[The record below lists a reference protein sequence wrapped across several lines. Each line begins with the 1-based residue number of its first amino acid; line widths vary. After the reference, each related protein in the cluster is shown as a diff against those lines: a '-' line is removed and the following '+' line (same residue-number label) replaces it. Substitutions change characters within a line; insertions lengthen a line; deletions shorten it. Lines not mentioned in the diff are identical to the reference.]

1 MCKFVIAATNSHMSK
16 NTFFTGQPIFSQLL
30 NLIPR
35 RIVLQAAAE
44 HKADHYT
51 KKFDTYSHLVTMLF
65 VAYGGCTSLREVEM
79 GMSVCHN
86 KLGHLGITYI
96 PAKSTLADANI
107 RRDSEVFANIH
118 HKLYKYLQGF
128 LPDSRS
134 SKFDKKLFII
144 DSSTVS
150 LFQEILT
157 TVGRSPVN
165 GKRKGGY
172 KVHTL
177 IKADEDVPRF
187 VKISSAAKH
196 DSPFLKNIKLPRGS
210 VLTFDMGYIDYKQYN
225 RLTKDEIWFVTRLKS
240 TMQWTIVN
248 QKLLSEYQI
257 NKGVISDNEVILG
270 HSHNKKAVKVPAR
283 IVCYKD
289 PKTNRVFEFLTN
301 NTKLK
306 PFTIAQVYQKR
317 WQIEVLFKR
326 IKQNYPLKYFL
337 GDNEN
342 AIRIQTW
349 CALIADL
356 ILKVIKAGIKRKW
369 SFSGIV
375 SIVRQHLLEY
385 INLSL
390 YLEQPE
396 VILRRYRQKSSL
408 DPPDLFNSLNLNG
421 GLEIQL

>member
-1 MCKFVIAATNSHMSK
+1 MSK

-30 NLIPR
+30 NLIPK
-35 RIVLQAAAE
+35 RIVLQAAAQ
-44 HKADHYT
+44 HKADYYT

-86 KLGHLGITYI
+86 KLGHLGISYI
-96 PAKSTLADANI
+96 PARSTLSEANI
-107 RRDSEVFANIH
+107 RRDSEVFATIH
-118 HKLYKYLQGF
+118 RKLYNHLRVF
-128 LPDSRS
+128 LPDSRT
-134 SKFDKKLFII
+134 SKLDKKLYII
-144 DSSTVS
+144 DSTTIS

-157 TVGRSPVN
+157 TVGRPPIN

-172 KVHTL
+172 KVHSL

-187 VKISSAAKH
+187 IKISSAAKH
-196 DSPFLKNIKLPRGS
+196 DSPFLKNIQLTKGS
-210 VLTFDMGYIDYKQYN
+210 ILTFDMGYIDYKQYN

-240 TMQWTIVN
+240 TMQWTLTN
-248 QKLLSEYQI
+248 QKSLSEYQMK
-257 NKGVISDNEVILG
+257 KGVVSDTEVILG

-283 IVCYKD
+283 IVCYRD
-289 PKTNRVFEFLTN
+289 PKTGKEFEFLTN
-301 NTKLK
+301 NTTLK
-306 PFTIAQVYQKR
+306 PFTITQIYQKR

-385 INLSL
+385 INLTH

-396 VILRRYRQKSSL
+396 VILRRYRQKSAL
-408 DPPDLFNSLNLNG
+408 DPPDLFTSMNLNR
-421 GLEIQL
+421 GLEIQF

>member
-1 MCKFVIAATNSHMSK
+1 MSK

-30 NLIPR
+30 NLIPK
-35 RIVLQAAAE
+35 RIVLQAAAG
-44 HKADHYT
+44 HKTDYYT

-65 VAYGGCTSLREVEM
+65 VAYEGCTSLREVEM

-86 KLGHLGITYI
+86 KLQHLGLSYI
-96 PAKSTLADANI
+96 PARSTLSEANA
-107 RRDSEVFANIH
+107 RRDSEVFATIH
-118 HKLYKYLQGF
+118 HELYNFLRKF

-134 SKFDKKLFII
+134 SKFDKKLYMI
-144 DSSTVS
+144 DSTTVS
-150 LFQEILT
+150 LFQEIMT
-157 TVGRSPVN
+157 TVGRPPIN

-187 VKISSAAKH
+187 IKISSAAKH
-196 DSPFLKNIKLPRGS
+196 DSPFLKNIQLPKGS

-240 TMQWTIVN
+240 TMQWSLTN
-248 QKLLSEYQI
+248 QKPLSEYQI
-257 NKGVISDNEVILG
+257 KKGVVSDAEVILG
-270 HSHNKKAVKVPAR
+270 HSHNKTAIKVPAR
-283 IVCYKD
+283 IVCYRD
-289 PKTNRVFEFLTN
+289 PKTGKEFEFLTN

-306 PFTIAQVYQKR
+306 PFTIAQIYQKR

-356 ILKVIKAGIKRKW
+356 ILKVVKACIKRKW
-369 SFSGIV
+369 SFSGIA

-385 INLSL
+385 INLTQ

-396 VILRRYRQKSSL
+396 LILRRYRQKSSL
-408 DPPDLFNSLNLNG
+408 DPPDLFTCINQTG
-421 GLEIQL
+421 GLEIQF

>member
-1 MCKFVIAATNSHMSK
+1 M
-16 NTFFTGQPIFSQLL
+16 
-30 NLIPR
+30 
-35 RIVLQAAAE
+35 
-44 HKADHYT
+44 
-51 KKFDTYSHLVTMLF
+51 
-65 VAYGGCTSLREVEM
+65 AYGGCTSLREVEM

-134 SKFDKKLFII
+134 SKTDKKLYII
-144 DSSTVS
+144 DSTTVS
-150 LFQEILT
+150 LFQEILKT
-157 TVGRSPVN
+157 TGLPSLN
-165 GKRKGGY
+165 GKRKGGF

-187 VKISSAAKH
+187 MKITSAAKH
-196 DSPFLKNIKLPRGS
+196 DSPFLKNIKLPEGS
-210 VLTFDMGYIDYKQYN
+210 IVTFDKGYVDYKQYN
-225 RLTKDEIWFVTRLKS
+225 RFTKDKIWFITRVRAKTKWTLKAKR
-240 TMQWTIVN
+240 V
-248 QKLLSEYQI
+248 LSDYQR
-257 NKGVISDNEVILG
+257 NKGVIADNDVILG
-270 HSHNKKAVKVPAR
+270 HSHSKKAVKVPAR

-289 PKTNRVFEFLTN
+289 PKTGRNFEFLTN

-306 PFTIAQVYQKR
+306 PFTIAQIYQKR

-326 IKQNYPLKYFL
+326 IKQNYPLRYFL

-356 ILKVIKAGIKRKW
+356 ILNVIKAGIKRKW

-385 INLSL
+385 VNLTH

-396 VILRRYRQKSSL
+396 VILRRYRMKSAV
-408 DPPDLFNSLNLNG
+408 DPPDLFTSLNLKG
-421 GLEIQL
+421 GLEIQF

>member
-1 MCKFVIAATNSHMSK
+1 MSK

-35 RIVLQAAAE
+35 RIVLQVAAE
-44 HKADHYT
+44 HNADYYT

-86 KLGHLGITYI
+86 KLGHLGISYI
-96 PAKSTLADANI
+96 PARSTLSEANI
-107 RRDSEVFANIH
+107 RRDSEVFASIH
-118 HKLYKYLQGF
+118 GKLYNYLKDF
-128 LPDSRS
+128 LPDSRT
-134 SKFDKKLFII
+134 SKMDKKLYII
-144 DSSTVS
+144 DSTTVS
-150 LFQEILT
+150 LFQEILKT
-157 TVGRSPVN
+157 TGLPSLN

-187 VKISSAAKH
+187 MKITSAAKH
-196 DSPFLKNIKLPRGS
+196 DSPFLKNIKLPEGS
-210 VLTFDMGYIDYKQYN
+210 MVTFDKGYVDYRQYN
-225 RLTKDEIWFVTRLKS
+225 RFTKDKIWFVTRVRDK
-240 TMQWTIVN
+240 TQWTLKAKRILSDY
-248 QKLLSEYQI
+248 QK
-257 NKGVISDNEVILG
+257 NKGVVADNDVILG
-270 HSHNKKAVKVPAR
+270 HSHSKKAVKVPAR

-289 PKTNRVFEFLTN
+289 PKTNREFEFLTN

-306 PFTIAQVYQKR
+306 PFTIAQIYQKR

-326 IKQNYPLKYFL
+326 IKQNYPLRYFL

-356 ILKVIKAGIKRKW
+356 LLKVIKAGIKRKW

-385 INLSL
+385 INLTH

-396 VILRRYRQKSSL
+396 VILRRYRQKTSL
-408 DPPDLFNSLNLNG
+408 DPPDLFASLNSDG
-421 GLEIQL
+421 GLEIQF

>member
-1 MCKFVIAATNSHMSK
+1 MSK

-30 NLIPR
+30 NLIPK
-35 RIVLQAAAE
+35 RIVLQAAAG
-44 HKADHYT
+44 HKTDYYT

-65 VAYGGCTSLREVEM
+65 VAYEGCISLREVEM

-86 KLGHLGITYI
+86 KLQHLGLSYI
-96 PAKSTLADANI
+96 PARSTLSEANA
-107 RRDSEVFANIH
+107 RRDSEVFATIH
-118 HKLYKYLQGF
+118 HELYNYLRKF

-134 SKFDKKLFII
+134 SKFDKKLYMI
-144 DSSTVS
+144 DSTTVS
-150 LFQEILT
+150 LFQEIMT
-157 TVGRSPVN
+157 TVGRPPIN

-187 VKISSAAKH
+187 IKISSAASH
-196 DSPFLKNIKLPRGS
+196 DSPFLKYIQLPKGS

-240 TMQWTIVN
+240 TMQWSLTN
-248 QKLLSEYQI
+248 QKSLSEYQI
-257 NKGVISDNEVILG
+257 KKGVVSDEEVILG
-270 HSHNKKAVKVPAR
+270 HSHYKNAIKVPAR
-283 IVCYKD
+283 IVCYRD
-289 PKTNRVFEFLTN
+289 PKTGKEFEFLTN

-306 PFTIAQVYQKR
+306 PFTIAQIYQKR

-356 ILKVIKAGIKRKW
+356 ILKVVKTCVKRKW
-369 SFSGIV
+369 SFSGVV

-385 INLSL
+385 INLTQ
-390 YLEQPE
+390 YLERPE
-396 VILRRYRQKSSL
+396 LILRRYRQKSSS
-408 DPPDLFNSLNLNG
+408 DPPDLFTCINQTG
-421 GLEIQL
+421 GLEIQF

>member
-1 MCKFVIAATNSHMSK
+1 MCKFVFPQANSHMSK

-35 RIVLQAAAE
+35 RIVLQAATE
-44 HKADHYT
+44 HKADYYT

-65 VAYGGCTSLREVEM
+65 VAYSGCTSLREVEM

-86 KLGHLGITYI
+86 KLGHLGLSYI
-96 PAKSTLADANI
+96 PARSTLSEANM
-107 RRDSEVFANIH
+107 RRDSEVFASIH
-118 HKLYKYLQGF
+118 SKLYGYLQDF

-134 SKFDKKLFII
+134 SKIDKKLYII
-144 DSSTVS
+144 DSTTVS
-150 LFQEILT
+150 LFQEILKT
-157 TVGRSPVN
+157 TGLPSLD

-187 VKISSAAKH
+187 LKITSAAKH
-196 DSPFLKNIKLPRGS
+196 DSPFLKNIKLPEGS
-210 VLTFDMGYIDYKQYN
+210 MVTFDKGYVDYKQYN
-225 RLTKDEIWFVTRLKS
+225 RFTKDKIWFVTRVRAK
-240 TMQWTIVN
+240 TQWTL
-248 QKLLSEYQI
+248 KAKRTLSDYHR
-257 NKGVISDNEVILG
+257 NKGVVADNDVILG
-270 HSHNKKAVKVPAR
+270 HSHNKKAEKVPAR
-283 IVCYKD
+283 IVYYKD
-289 PKTNRVFEFLTN
+289 PNTGKAFEFLTN
-301 NTKLK
+301 NTKLS
-306 PFTIAQVYQKR
+306 PITIALIYQKR

-385 INLSL
+385 INLAH

-396 VILRRYRQKSSL
+396 VILRRYRLKSSS
-408 DPPDLFNSLNLNG
+408 DPPNLFTNPNLNG
-421 GLEIQL
+421 GLEIQF

>member
-1 MCKFVIAATNSHMSK
+1 MSK

-30 NLIPR
+30 NLIPKH
-35 RIVLQAAAE
+35 IVKQAAAE
-44 HKADHYT
+44 HNADHYT

-86 KLGHLGITYI
+86 KLGHLGISYI
-96 PAKSTLADANI
+96 PARSTLSEANI
-107 RRDSEVFANIH
+107 RRDSEVFATIH
-118 HKLYKYLQGF
+118 GKLYNYLRDF
-128 LPDSRS
+128 LPDSRT
-134 SKFDKKLFII
+134 SKFDKKLYII
-144 DSSTVS
+144 DSSTIS

-157 TVGRSPVN
+157 TVGRPPIN

-187 VKISSAAKH
+187 IKMSSAAKH
-196 DSPFLKNIKLPRGS
+196 DSPFLKNIQLPKGS

-240 TMQWTIVN
+240 SMQWTTID
-248 QKLLSEYQI
+248 QKSLSEYQM
-257 NKGVISDNEVILG
+257 NKGVVSDTEVILG

-283 IVCYKD
+283 IVCYQD
-289 PKTNRVFEFLTN
+289 PKTGREFEFLTN
-301 NTKLK
+301 NTALK
-306 PFTIAQVYQKR
+306 PFTIAQIYQKR

-326 IKQNYPLKYFL
+326 IKQNYSLKYFL

-356 ILKVIKAGIKRKW
+356 LLKVIKAGIKRKW

-385 INLSL
+385 INLRQ

-396 VILRRYRQKSSL
+396 VILRRYRLKTSS
-408 DPPDLFNSLNLNG
+408 DPPDLFTNINLNR
-421 GLEIQL
+421 GLEIQF

>member
-1 MCKFVIAATNSHMSK
+1 MSK

-30 NLIPR
+30 NLIPK
-35 RIVLQAAAE
+35 RIVQQGAAQ
-44 HKADHYT
+44 HKADYYT

-86 KLGHLGITYI
+86 KLGHLGISYI
-96 PAKSTLADANI
+96 PARSTLSEANA
-107 RRDSEVFANIH
+107 RRDSEVFSTIH
-118 HKLYKYLQGF
+118 QKLYYHLRDF

-134 SKFDKKLFII
+134 SKLDKKLYII
-144 DSSTVS
+144 DSTTVS

-157 TVGRSPVN
+157 TVGRPPIN

-187 VKISSAAKH
+187 IKISSAAKH
-196 DSPFLKNIKLPRGS
+196 DSPLLKNIKLPKGS

-225 RLTKDEIWFVTRLKS
+225 RLTKDQIWFVTRLKS
-240 TMQWTIVN
+240 SMMWTLIK
-248 QKLLSEYQI
+248 QKPLNEYQI
-257 NKGVISDNEVILG
+257 KKGVLSDAEVVLG
-270 HSHNKKAVKVPAR
+270 HSHSKKAVKVPAR
-283 IVCYKD
+283 LVRYID
-289 PKTNRVFEFLTN
+289 HKTGKEFEFLTN
-301 NTKLK
+301 NTTLK
-306 PFTIAQVYQKR
+306 PFTIAQIYQKR

-326 IKQNYPLKYFL
+326 IKQNYPLRYFL

-356 ILKVIKAGIKRKW
+356 LLKVVKAGIKRKW

-385 INLSL
+385 INLTH

-396 VILRRYRQKSSL
+396 VILRRYRQKSSS
-408 DPPDLFNSLNLNG
+408 DPPDLFSSFELKG
-421 GLEIQL
+421 GLEIQF

>member
-1 MCKFVIAATNSHMSK
+1 MSK

-35 RIVLQAAAE
+35 RIVQQAAAE
-44 HKADHYT
+44 HKSDYYT
-51 KKFDTYSHLVTMLF
+51 KKFDTYTHLVTMLF
-65 VAYGGCTSLREVEM
+65 VAYEGCTSLREVEM

-86 KLGHLGITYI
+86 KLGHLGLSYI
-96 PAKSTLADANI
+96 PARSTLSEANL
-107 RRDSEVFANIH
+107 RRDSEVFASIH
-118 HKLYKYLQGF
+118 RKLYNHLRDF
-128 LPDSRS
+128 LPDSRTTKIDS
-134 SKFDKKLFII
+134 KLFII

-150 LFQEILT
+150 LFQEIMAT
-157 TVGRSPVN
+157 AGRSPMN

-187 VKISSAAKH
+187 IKISSAAKH
-196 DSPFLKNIKLPRGS
+196 DSPYLKHIQLPKGS
-210 VLTFDMGYIDYKQYN
+210 ILTFDKGYVDYKQYN
-225 RLTKDEIWFVTRLKS
+225 RLTEDKIWFVTRMKAN
-240 TMQWTIVN
+240 TQWILTEQRTLN
-248 QKLLSEYQI
+248 QYQL
-257 NKGVISDNEVILG
+257 NKGVLFDANVVLG
-270 HSHNKKAVKVPAR
+270 HSHHDKAVKVPAR
-283 IVCYKD
+283 IVRYKD
-289 PKTNRVFEFLTN
+289 PKTAKEFEFLTN
-301 NTKLK
+301 NTTLK
-306 PFTIAQVYQKR
+306 PFTIAQIYQKR

-326 IKQNYPLKYFL
+326 IKQNYPLRYFL

-356 ILKVIKAGIKRKW
+356 ILKVVKAGIKRKW

-385 INLSL
+385 INLTH

-396 VILRRYRQKSSL
+396 VILRRYRKKSSL
-408 DPPDLFNSLNLNG
+408 DPPDLFTGKNQTR
-421 GLEIQL
+421 GLEIQF

>member
-1 MCKFVIAATNSHMSK
+1 MSK

-30 NLIPR
+30 NLIPK
-35 RIVLQAAAE
+35 RIVQQVAAQ
-44 HKADHYT
+44 HKADYYT

-86 KLGHLGITYI
+86 KLGHLGLSYI
-96 PAKSTLADANI
+96 PARSTLSEANI
-107 RRDSEVFANIH
+107 RRDSEVFASIH
-118 HKLYKYLQGF
+118 HKLYSYLRDF
-128 LPDSRS
+128 LPDSRT
-134 SKFDKKLFII
+134 SKIDKKLYIM
-144 DSSTVS
+144 DSSTIS
-150 LFQEILT
+150 LFQEIMT
-157 TVGRSPVN
+157 TVGRPPIN

-187 VKISSAAKH
+187 IKISSAAKH
-196 DSPFLKNIKLPRGS
+196 DSPFLKNIQLPKGS

-225 RLTKDEIWFVTRLKS
+225 RLTKEEIWFVTRLKS
-240 TMQWTIVN
+240 TMQWMPTN
-248 QKLLSEYQI
+248 QKTLSENQI
-257 NKGVISDNEVILG
+257 KKGVKSDTEVILG
-270 HSHNKKAVKVPAR
+270 HAHSKKAIKVPAR
-283 IVCYKD
+283 IVCYRD
-289 PKTNRVFEFLTN
+289 PKTGRDFEFLTN
-301 NTKLK
+301 NTTLK
-306 PFTIAQVYQKR
+306 PFTIAQIYQKR

-356 ILKVIKAGIKRKW
+356 LLKVIKTGIKRKW

-385 INLSL
+385 INLTK

-396 VILRRYRQKSSL
+396 VILRRYRQNSSM
-408 DPPDLFNSLNLNG
+408 DPPNLFTSINSSR
-421 GLEIQL
+421 GLKIQF

>member
-1 MCKFVIAATNSHMSK
+1 MSK

-30 NLIPR
+30 NLIPKW
-35 RIVLQAAAE
+35 IVKQVAAQYNS
-44 HKADHYT
+44 DYYT

-86 KLGHLGITYI
+86 KLGHLGISYI
-96 PAKSTLADANI
+96 PARSTLSEANI
-107 RRDSEVFANIH
+107 RRDSEVFASIH
-118 HKLYKYLQGF
+118 RKLYDYLRDF

-134 SKFDKKLFII
+134 SKFDKKLYII

-150 LFQEILT
+150 LFQEIMT
-157 TVGRSPVN
+157 TVGRPPVN

-187 VKISSAAKH
+187 IKISSASKH
-196 DSPFLKNIKLPRGS
+196 DSPFLKKIQLPKGS

-225 RLTKDEIWFVTRLKS
+225 RLTKDDIWFVTRLKS
-240 TMQWTIVN
+240 TMQWTVTN
-248 QKLLSEYQI
+248 QKSLSEYQAK
-257 NKGVISDNEVILG
+257 KGVQSDAEVILG
-270 HSHNKKAVKVPAR
+270 HSHSNKAVKVPAR

-289 PKTNRVFEFLTN
+289 SKTGRKFEFLTN
-301 NTKLK
+301 NTILK
-306 PFTIAQVYQKR
+306 PFTIAQIYQKR

-356 ILKVIKAGIKRKW
+356 LLKVIKAGIKRKW

-385 INLSL
+385 INLTH

-396 VILRRYRQKSSL
+396 IILRRYRQKSSS
-408 DPPDLFNSLNLNG
+408 DPPDLFTNTSLNR
-421 GLEIQL
+421 GLEFQF